1 MEQIVEIV
9 AVACELPASSG
20 RQSRTGR
27 RELASEVVKRGIVAS
42 ISLGCGAFF
51 KRKPPPTPSPPLLAQ
66 SQIEDRSA
74 FKQQVNAVCQ
84 LYLAPELAARGTHV
98 MSCDEMTGIQALERA
113 YPTHAMT
120 CGQVERQEFEYIRHG
135 RLSLIVSWDVATGQV
150 RVLSG
155 PPAMKTLPTTLLT

>member
-27 RELASEVVKRGIVAS
+27 RELAEVVKRGIVAS

-84 LYLAPELAARGTHV
+84 LYLQAPELAARGTHV
-98 MSCDEMTGIQALERA
+98 MSCDEMGHSSTRTSLS
-113 YPTHAMT
+113 THAMT

-150 RVLSG
+150 RVPYLAH
-155 PPAMKTLPTTLLT
+155 PQ

>member
-20 RQSRTGR
+20 RPISHWTP

-42 ISLGCGAFF
+42 ISLECGAFL
-51 KRKPPPTPSPPLLAQ
+51 KGSHLQPHRHRYWLNPKSK
-66 SQIEDRSA
+66 DRSA

-113 YPTHAMT
+113 SPT
-120 CGQVERQEFEYIRHG
+120 
-135 RLSLIVSWDVATGQV
+135 
-150 RVLSG
+150 
-155 PPAMKTLPTTLLT
+155 P